1 MQIVWR
7 DTIHW
12 IQDGTVF
19 VLRWSICLVLV
30 SALLYLFIL
39 SSLLFILVL
48 FGVFIFY
55 WGKVQNSIKNTLN
68 LIQNTKHYNYTR
80 EAKFLVFWHETWKQ
94 YCKRGSKTKRSG
106 LHTGFPLQ
114 ECLSWTITLTFSF
127 ELLNFVYTVTFL
139 HSAS

>member
-94 YCKRGSKTKRSG
+94 YCKRGRK
-106 LHTGFPLQ
+106 
-114 ECLSWTITLTFSF
+114 
-127 ELLNFVYTVTFL
+127 
-139 HSAS
+139 

>member
-12 IQDGTVF
+12 IQDVTVF

-68 LIQNTKHYNYTR
+68 LIQNTKHYTR
-80 EAKFLVFWHETWKQ
+80 EAKFLVFWHEK
-94 YCKRGSKTKRSG
+94 YSKKIYIES
-106 LHTGFPLQ
+106 PQ
-114 ECLSWTITLTFSF
+114 S
-127 ELLNFVYTVTFL
+127 V
-139 HSAS
+139 